1 MEYELDSRKDDDR
14 SRKYLLKGDRFVENY
29 DFVKAIESY
38 NAAICYAFS
47 FSSQLPIGYMKRA
60 QIYTRLGL
68 HKEALKSLE
77 LAMLTETND
86 EDIRVQ
92 LYQQRERCVDRIGN
106 TPQKKLL
113 PHKKVLDDP
122 QITHNFHK
130 KVPFAS
136 ECLEVMENKFYG
148 RYLTTNKD
156 LVPGQILSIEPA
168 YCRVLDRRFIY
179 KKCTHCLKSIHFNLF
194 PCTKCSMA
202 MFCSEKCLDLSGTY
216 HKYECSI
223 MGTIYNVFCD
233 TEHASLPW
241 MALRQLLL
249 TLRWYWRF
257 QDLIKLLVDAESDT
271 FNYQRFNFETA
282 VQKNYMQYILSLTT
296 KPQIDEE
303 YNQIKELCD
312 KMIKVL
318 IAKSPLRD
326 DIREYILHD
335 ATFNLD
341 KYREVLSRILI
352 RFFYVNLTNVYSLV
366 STPEWWDKSEA
377 MRNESFALAIFPFT
391 TLINH
396 ACASNVKALFVG
408 EGNTNFMIYV
418 NRPIAAGK
426 QIFIT
431 YQKEMN
437 YLETPLAQRRETILN
452 EFGFVCGCVACVN
465 NYAVASK
472 LKHMCLMSNEEKEFV
487 KENYQML
494 DDPEKCL
501 KAAKKAVKMYGKILV
516 KYEKQYPCLDMN
528 QVELLL
534 DHCMLLLYRNR
545 PFSYEI

>member
-1 MEYELDSRKDDDR
+1 MEFKLDSRKDDDR
-14 SRKYLLKGDRFVENY
+14 SRSYLLKGDRFLDNY
-29 DFVKAIESY
+29 DYVKAIESY
-38 NAAICYAFS
+38 NAAICYALP
-47 FSSQLPIGYMKRA
+47 FSSQLPTGYMKRA
-60 QIYTRLGL
+60 KIYTKLGL
-68 HKEALKSLE
+68 HKEALRSLE
-77 LAMLTETND
+77 FAMQTETND
-86 EDIRVQ
+86 EEIRVQ
-92 LYQQRERCVDRIGN
+92 LYQQREKCVD
-106 TPQKKLL
+106 KLGDDSAL
-113 PHKKVLDDP
+113 KSFRRVLDEP

-136 ECLEVMENKFYG
+136 DCLEVAESSVFG
-148 RYLTTNKD
+148 RYLRTTKD

-168 YCRVLDRRFIY
+168 YCRVLDRKFIY
-179 KKCTHCLKSIHFNLF
+179 KKCTHCLKSCHFNLF

-202 MFCSEKCLDLSGTY
+202 MFCSEKCLDYSETY
-216 HKYECSI
+216 HKYECAI
-223 MGTIYNVFCD
+223 MGVIYNVFCD
-233 TEHASLPW
+233 TDHGSLPW

-257 QDLIKLLVDAESDT
+257 QDLLKLLVDAESGN
-271 FNYQRFNFETA
+271 FHFQRFNFETS
-282 VQKNYMQYILSLTT
+282 VQKNYMEYILSLTT

-303 YNQIKELCD
+303 FIEISELCD
-312 KMIKVL
+312 KMIDVL
-318 IAKSPLRD
+318 TKKSPLRE
-326 DIREYILHD
+326 DIRQYKLHD
-335 ATFNLD
+335 ATFSSS
-341 KYREVLSRILI
+341 KYREVMTRVLI

-366 STPEWWDKSEA
+366 STPEWWDRSEA

-396 ACASNVKALFVG
+396 ACVSNVKALFVG
-408 EGNTNFMIYV
+408 EGSTNFMIYV

-437 YLETPLAQRRETILN
+437 YLETPLEKRRETILS

-487 KENYQML
+487 KENVQML
-494 DDPEKCL
+494 DDKPDNVA
-501 KAAKKAVKMYGKILV
+501 KACKKALKMYGKILV
-516 KYEKQYPCLDMN
+516 KYEKQYPCLDLN

-534 DHCMLLLYRNR
+534 DHCILLLYRNR
-545 PFSYEI
+545 PFSYES